1 MENQVWGSKHSPRR
15 EARAVKDDHTYF
27 KWENNVELCKKN
39 KNSLITIGGV
49 LTGLTLLFLSGA
61 SFAATPTLGNMATH
75 VISSFAAIGKLITAG
90 SYIAGLAFSVGAIM
104 KFKQHKD
111 NATQIPIG
119 QPIGLILI
127 AAALLFMPT
136 LLETLGATMFGSAT
150 TAGSS
155 GTTIGSVSGG

>member
-1 MENQVWGSKHSPRR
+1 MKR
-15 EARAVKDDHTYF
+15 
-27 KWENNVELCKKN
+27 CKINKN
-39 KNSLITIGGV
+39 KQIKINAA
-49 LTGLTLLFLSGA
+49 LTGFALLFLSGA
-61 SFAATPTLGNMATH
+61 AMATAQTLGGMASN

-136 LLETLGATMFGSAT
+136 LLETLGATMFGTAT
-150 TAGSS
+150 TAGPGGVS
-155 GTTIGSVSGG
+155 IGSVGG

>member
-1 MENQVWGSKHSPRR
+1 MLNEHK
-15 EARAVKDDHTYF
+15 YF
-27 KWENNVELCKKN
+27 KWENNVRLCKTN
-39 KNSLITIGGV
+39 KTKQIKMGAA
-49 LTGLTLLFLSGA
+49 LTGFTLLFLSGVAMA
-61 SFAATPTLGNMATH
+61 STQTLGGMASN

-136 LLETLGATMFGSAT
+136 LLETLGATMFGTAT
-150 TAGSS
+150 TAGPG
-155 GTTIGSVSGG
+155 GTTITKVGG